1 MAKASEQKK
10 KRTATPKASTASRKA
25 DHKKNMAARGLTAK
39 RIDMTADGKLATA
52 ARTKSGTKTAT
63 RKNLPVD
70 TTADGR
76 LATNPYRGASKSST
90 ANNKNLPIDRTHG
103 GRLVTESSASTKTN
117 LPIDRNL
124 DGLVTESGRGTKN
137 IRRPVRR
144 KTY

>member
-76 LATNPYRGASKSST
+76 LATNPYRGAAKT
-90 ANNKNLPIDRTHG
+90 QNKKNLPVDTTHG
-103 GRLVTESSASTKTN
+103 GRSVMTPVASSSKS
-117 LPIDRNL
+117 LPIDTTHGGRS
-124 DGLVTESGRGTKN
+124 VMESTSGTRN